1 MGIIRAMGISTMT
14 ELTPLILGSAAVGA
28 LTSSVITLIGQSIE
42 RQSRKRDLLLS
53 KSIDLA
59 VLQVN
64 LYKDAA
70 TMNKQKV
77 DLMPYIFYA
86 RWYHKELANL
96 HSTSKLSPDL
106 EAQYKVEMGDAS
118 FNPSAKNK

>member
-1 MGIIRAMGISTMT
+1 MGISTMT

-42 RQSRKRDLLLS
+42 RQSRKRELLLS

-70 TMNKQKV
+70 AINEQKV
-77 DLMPYIFYA
+77 DLMPFIFYA
-86 RWYHKELANL
+86 RWYHKELGNL
-96 HSTSKLSPDL
+96 HSTSKLSSAL
-106 EAQYKVEMGDAS
+106 EAQYKVEMGDVC